1 MIWYTLITILLAA
14 IDAWR
19 IKRAWA
25 KVQNINHWL
34 SYALAAAGIA
44 ALYLIQ
50 RPEGWHI
57 ARFVIGCV
65 AIRGMLYDGCLNIF
79 RREKLVYQSTASNSL
94 NDSRLTKVSFWWRRA
109 GYAFIL
115 LVVIIVNLFIHAN

>member
-1 MIWYTLITILLAA
+1 MIYYILITIALAA
-14 IDAWR
+14 VDAWR

-34 SYALAAAGIA
+34 SYVLAAVGIA
-44 ALYLIQ
+44 GLYFIV
-50 RPEGWHI
+50 RPDGWHI
-57 ARFVIGCV
+57 ATFIIGCI

-94 NDSRLTKVSFWWRRA
+94 NDSRLAKISFWWRRA
-109 GYAFIL
+109 GYTFIL
-115 LVVIIVNLFIHAN
+115 LVVIIVNHFI